1 MTSTPTGAGHNNYT
15 SQHAHDRSQSTEP
28 GGPSHRTGTT
38 GAFRRIKKSLP
49 RYDYEHYSRLAGPLT

>member
-1 MTSTPTGAGHNNYT
+1 MTSTPTGAGHSHSS
-15 SQHAHDRSQSTEP
+15 SQYAHNRSQTMHLR
-28 GGPSHRTGTT
+28 PSGYRTGTT